1 VDQETINDTMTGI
14 DEDWKERAEALIEK
28 VGDVWRCKS
37 CDKTAEDSRQRYKL
51 KIHVQNHLDGLAHMC
66 KECGYTSQTTRRL
79 DNHMY
84 KKHRELMKS
93 MTSKKM
99 EAFKCSVCG
108 KGSSTKKGIQGHMYK
123 YHKGQHVYNELES
136 NITEV
141 ENAPKNELSD
151 DVKSSDE
158 EIEEFTEDGN
168 ADIIELTDEV
178 KSTEDED
185 TMSTDEEIEEI
196 TEEPGRI

>member
-1 VDQETINDTMTGI
+1 
-14 DEDWKERAEALIEK
+14 
-28 VGDVWRCKS
+28 
-37 CDKTAEDSRQRYKL
+37 
-51 KIHVQNHLDGLAHMC
+51 
-66 KECGYTSQTTRRL
+66 
-79 DNHMY
+79 
-84 KKHRELMKS
+84 
-93 MTSKKM
+93 
-99 EAFKCSVCG
+99 
-108 KGSSTKKGIQGHMYK
+108 MYK

-136 NITEV
+136 NITED

-151 DVKSSDE
+151 NVKSSDE